1 MELEWDE
8 TKSETCFAQRGF
20 DFAYVLRAFTDPNRL
35 VSHDRR
41 WDYGE
46 ARYQVLGLIEQ
57 RLFHVVYTRRGTRI
71 RIISARKANKR
82 EAKLYEDSTREA

>member
-8 TKSETCFAQRGF
+8 TKSEACFDQRGF
-20 DFAYVLRAFTDPNRL
+20 DFAYVLRAFADPNRL

-46 ARYQVLGLIEQ
+46 DRYQLLG
-57 RLFHVVYTRRGTRI
+57 
-71 RIISARKANKR
+71 N
-82 EAKLYEDSTREA
+82 